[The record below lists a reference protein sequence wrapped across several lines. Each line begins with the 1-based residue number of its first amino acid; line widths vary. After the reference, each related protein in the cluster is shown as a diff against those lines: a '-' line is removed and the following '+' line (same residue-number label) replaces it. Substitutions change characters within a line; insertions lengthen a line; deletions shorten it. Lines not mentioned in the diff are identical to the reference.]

1 MAGHKPS
8 VQPTPPESQLQDLVA
23 DALQTAR
30 MAKKY
35 RRSLS
40 GVNFYADKLAKLRSD
55 ATVCFANLVDPSA
68 GDLSAVAELIERVF
82 SEGAEFQER
91 AISARELTHQIRTRK
106 WKTAV
111 VPSGGEDG
119 LFPLSLL
126 TKTKRGYLVAVGRQ
140 MNGCFTSA
148 WYDACAVMMRRLLET
163 TIIEAFEA
171 NKLDAK
177 VKNAQGEFF
186 QLTDLISAAL
196 AEPTWN
202 LTRNTKQALP
212 RLRDVGHISAH
223 SRRYT
228 AQLSDITKVSDS
240 ARIAIEEFLHLAALL

>member
-1 MAGHKPS
+1 
-8 VQPTPPESQLQDLVA
+8 
-23 DALQTAR
+23 
-30 MAKKY
+30 
-35 RRSLS
+35 
-40 GVNFYADKLAKLRSD
+40 
-55 ATVCFANLVDPSA
+55 
-68 GDLSAVAELIERVF
+68 
-82 SEGAEFQER
+82 
-91 AISARELTHQIRTRK
+91 
-106 WKTAV
+106 
-111 VPSGGEDG
+111 
-119 LFPLSLL
+119 
-126 TKTKRGYLVAVGRQ
+126 